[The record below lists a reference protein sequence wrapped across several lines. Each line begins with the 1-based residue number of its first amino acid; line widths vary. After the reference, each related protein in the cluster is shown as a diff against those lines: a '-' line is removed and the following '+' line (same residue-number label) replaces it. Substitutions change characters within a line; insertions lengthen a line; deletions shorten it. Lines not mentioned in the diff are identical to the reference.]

1 MKGHD
6 NFSLPFNTHGTQ
18 DVKDSGM
25 GSCAKSENEVKNNRQ
40 EKTLMVILVFFTVN
54 SL

>member
-6 NFSLPFNTHGTQ
+6 NCSLPFITHGTHG
-18 DVKDSGM
+18 DKGSGIV
-25 GSCAKSENEVKNNRQ
+25 SFAKSENEIKNSRQ
-40 EKTLMVILVFFTVN
+40 EKILKVILVCFTVN